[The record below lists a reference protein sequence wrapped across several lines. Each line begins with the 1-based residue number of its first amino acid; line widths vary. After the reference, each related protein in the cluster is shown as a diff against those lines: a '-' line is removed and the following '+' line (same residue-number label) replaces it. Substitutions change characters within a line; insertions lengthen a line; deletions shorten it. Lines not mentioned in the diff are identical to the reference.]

1 MSAVFLDKQFLS
13 VVSYV
18 TSPVEEERVEG
29 KSSEFLNVDGMV
41 LKPLDNFQ
49 SFSVNDLECL
59 EGSGVQIN
67 V

>member
-1 MSAVFLDKQFLS
+1 M
-13 VVSYV
+13 
-18 TSPVEEERVEG
+18 EG
-29 KSSEFLNVDGMV
+29 KFSEFLNIDGMV

-59 EGSGVQIN
+59 EGSSVQIN

>member
-1 MSAVFLDKQFLS
+1 M
-13 VVSYV
+13 
-18 TSPVEEERVEG
+18 EG
-29 KSSEFLNVDGMV
+29 TFSEFLNIDGMV

-59 EGSGVQIN
+59 EGSSVQIN